1 MTIAQVAEQMSLP
14 RTFTPQVLGMLARAG
29 IAESKPGRGGGY
41 RLARSPRKISML
53 EVVEAAEGSLV
64 NERCTMRGGPCR
76 WEDRCAVH
84 DTWVQ
89 AAEALRR
96 SLARTSLAPWRAR
109 TWRSGSSAKRRAVAP
124 PSALRSAEPVIRRP
138 SCWIRVTCGVPP
150 KPLMVSVTSNVRVH
164 LDRDVGAVRLPG
176 RAPRTATRRSS
187 VSTPESNRASRAPH
201 RARPASTLSGG
212 GAGEELLAGAVRHV
226 RGSHRGR
233 GRPGSSS
240 RRCLRPAP
248 PDCRR

>member
-1 MTIAQVAEQMSLP
+1 MDITLSKTADYAVRAALALAEAGQDGGYVTIAQVAEQMSLP
-14 RTFTPQVLGMLARAG
+14 RTFTPQVLGMLARAN

-96 SLARTSLAPWRAR
+96 SLARTSLATVARADL
-109 TWRSGSSAKRRAVAP
+109 
-124 PSALRSAEPVIRRP
+124 AL
-138 SCWIRVTCGVPP
+138 G
-150 KPLMVSVTSNVRVH
+150 
-164 LDRDVGAVRLPG
+164 
-176 RAPRTATRRSS
+176 
-187 VSTPESNRASRAPH
+187 
-201 RARPASTLSGG
+201 
-212 GAGEELLAGAVRHV
+212 
-226 RGSHRGR
+226 
-233 GRPGSSS
+233 
-240 RRCLRPAP
+240 
-248 PDCRR
+248 